1 MIRNLIYALE
11 SPDDGKVYYIGMSEH
26 GLERPYAHLSKSHN
40 TEVKDWLANLN
51 TEPVVRILER
61 NLDNVDLLRT
71 REQYWIR
78 TMLDRKEPLF
88 NKAIPTEK
96 QLRYHDYQVGKFVR
110 ERRKLIGLTQKEF
123 AFKSGL
129 GLRFVRDLEQG
140 KESCRMDK
148 VLQALYMFGATLV
161 PVVKH

>member
-1 MIRNLIYALE
+1 MIRNLIYGLE
-11 SPDDGKVYYIGMSEH
+11 SPVDGRVYYVGMSEH

-40 TEVKDWLANLN
+40 KEVTEWLATLN
-51 TEPVVRILER
+51 TEPVVRILDR

-78 TMLDRKEPLF
+78 TMLQRKEPLF

-96 QLRYHDYQVGKFVR
+96 QLRYYDYNVGQFIR
-110 ERRKLIGLTQKEF
+110 ERRKLVNLTQKEF
-123 AFKSGL
+123 ALKAGL

-140 KESCRMDK
+140 KESCRLDK
-148 VLQALYMFGATLV
+148 VLQALNMFGATLV